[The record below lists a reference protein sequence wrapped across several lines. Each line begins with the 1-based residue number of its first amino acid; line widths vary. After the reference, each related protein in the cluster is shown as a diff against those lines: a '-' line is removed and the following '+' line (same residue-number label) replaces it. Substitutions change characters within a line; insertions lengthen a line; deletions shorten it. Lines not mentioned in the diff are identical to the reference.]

1 MRSGECWSGGWRSW
15 AERAPWRSA
24 ASSRER
30 RRSRTPPPAGAGGD
44 LESGSRRTPF
54 RPLAAPRWTVGT
66 VRFDRMSIAMASGP
80 RGCSRSEKLTGGLM
94 KLIVA
99 YIDGAEF
106 EPFREEMVGLGI
118 PTLSVAEAGGALP
131 APTTAG

>member
-1 MRSGECWSGGWRSW
+1 
-15 AERAPWRSA
+15 
-24 ASSRER
+24 
-30 RRSRTPPPAGAGGD
+30 
-44 LESGSRRTPF
+44 
-54 RPLAAPRWTVGT
+54 
-66 VRFDRMSIAMASGP
+66 
-80 RGCSRSEKLTGGLM
+80 M

-131 APTTAG
+131 APTAAGSYRGTNIETHVRPKVRVECVVSDELVSTVVDNVLKHEGKGAFAFVVPVEQAHPASYVALGDAAVEGVA